1 MEPYDFKAVRATVCN
16 AGRFARPLAI
26 CLRIYCSFMHAICV
40 FAFVCARVRMK
51 ERGRVA
57 NDNFGACE

>member
-26 CLRIYCSFMHAICV
+26 CLRIYCSFMHAICC
-40 FAFVCARVRMK
+40 AFVCARVRMK